1 MVKFRCCCLFYCFGI
16 LDNILQQPKKKEGN
30 KKHKEGLGTG
40 GSNGYG
46 KLIGGVD
53 SVDGKADAAMMP
65 EVKRLYLDVLPWEK
79 KCGAD
84 GWMDGWMDEGLQLL
98 YGPL

>member
-1 MVKFRCCCLFYCFGI
+1 
-16 LDNILQQPKKKEGN
+16 
-30 KKHKEGLGTG
+30 
-40 GSNGYG
+40 
-46 KLIGGVD
+46 LIGGVD

>member
-1 MVKFRCCCLFYCFGI
+1 
-16 LDNILQQPKKKEGN
+16 LQQPKKKEGN